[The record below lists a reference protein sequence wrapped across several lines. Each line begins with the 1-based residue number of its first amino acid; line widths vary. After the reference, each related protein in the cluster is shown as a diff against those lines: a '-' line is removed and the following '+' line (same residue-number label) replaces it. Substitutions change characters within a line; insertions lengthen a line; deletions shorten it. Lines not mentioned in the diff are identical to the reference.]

1 MEYLVNKEKVV
12 LANSKTESLEVEMLK
27 MRKDLIASVDE
38 SNPEKE
44 CLKVVTEELK
54 TKKKLTA

>member
-1 MEYLVNKEKVV
+1 MNKEKVV

-27 MRKDLIASVDE
+27 MRRDLIASVGE